1 MNRKCLQGW
10 LGNLR
15 NGYIVRALRPVTISG
30 DIRLGIPYR
39 FERSLRIV
47 REKSSLLLSIKCIE
61 NRKIG
66 GDILKIIGH
75 MKISIERIFR
85 TRDFFFVLDTLKKL
99 FLSPVIIR
107 SLIDLNLNN
116 SQAKEN
122 KFQAK

>member
-47 REKSSLLLSIKCIE
+47 RVLREIVLAPVDKMYRKQK
-61 NRKIG
+61 NRRRYFKN
-66 GDILKIIGH
+66 

-85 TRDFFFVLDTLKKL
+85 TTDFFFVLDTLKKL
-99 FLSPVIIR
+99 SLSPVIIR

>member
-47 REKSSLLLSIKCIE
+47 HVLREIVLAPVDKISKTEKSE
-61 NRKIG
+61 A
-66 GDILKIIGH
+66 
-75 MKISIERIFR
+75 IF
-85 TRDFFFVLDTLKKL
+85 
-99 FLSPVIIR
+99 
-107 SLIDLNLNN
+107 
-116 SQAKEN
+116 
-122 KFQAK
+122 

>member
-47 REKSSLLLSIKCIE
+47 RVLREIVLAPVDKMYRKQKNRRRYFKNYWPYE
-61 NRKIG
+61 NLYRKNFSYDG
-66 GDILKIIGH
+66 FLFCLRYFEKIIP
-75 MKISIERIFR
+75 IACNYSI
-85 TRDFFFVLDTLKKL
+85 
-99 FLSPVIIR
+99 
-107 SLIDLNLNN
+107 LNRFKPQQFP
-116 SQAKEN
+116 SQGE
-122 KFQAK
+122 